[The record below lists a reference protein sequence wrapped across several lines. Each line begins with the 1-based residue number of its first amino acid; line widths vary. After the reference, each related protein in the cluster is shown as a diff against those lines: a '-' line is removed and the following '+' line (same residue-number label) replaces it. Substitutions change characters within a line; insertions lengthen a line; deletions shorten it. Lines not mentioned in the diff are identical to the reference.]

1 METYHGKG
9 DKDRHGFD
17 GPVNISKGTHICS
30 RAENAFVDA
39 CKTMGYEEAQ
49 DLQNLD
55 ANNAIERYYRYVG
68 PNGRRQDAAHRYLHP
83 KLQSNDYPNLHV
95 LVEKQVVK
103 VLFDDNK
110 RASGVEFQ
118 TNPKYM
124 ANPEFLST
132 NYTARR
138 TVNARKLVVVSAG
151 ANGTPGILERS
162 GVGDPKVLE
171 KAGVPVVED
180 LPGVGNEYQDH
191 HLSLWAYRT
200 NLSPKETINGF
211 QDGRFDIDHAIKHAD
226 ELLGTNGMDAQ
237 GKFRPTE
244 AEVDALGPEFRKAWD
259 RDFKDV
265 KDRPLMILA
274 LYTCYYGDHSVLP
287 DDAEYVSMANWT
299 AYPYSRGSVHI
310 TGPGMGEPVDF
321 DTGWLT
327 DADDIDLKKH
337 VWAYKVTREMWRR
350 MPIFRGELASAHPS
364 FPEGSAAAVVEKADG
379 PLMDMSDKESR
390 IKYTAED
397 DKAIEKKV
405 REVLST
411 TWHSLGT
418 CKMAPREKGGVV
430 DGNLGV
436 YGIKGLKLAD
446 LSVPPEN
453 VGANTGNT
461 AFVVGER
468 GADLFIKELGL
479 EQGEKGAGDQGV
491 QARL

>member
-17 GPVNISKGTHICS
+17 GPVNISKGTHTCT

-39 CKTMGYEEAQ
+39 AKTLGYEEAQ

-83 KLQSNDYPNLHV
+83 KLQSGDYPNLHV

-110 RASGVEFQ
+110 RASGVQYQ
-118 TNPKYM
+118 TNPKYL

-132 NYTARR
+132 GYTATR

-171 KAGVPVVED
+171 RAGVPVVED

-211 QDGRFDIDHAIKHAD
+211 QDGRVDIDDAIKQGD

-244 AEVDALGPEFRKAWD
+244 AEVDALGPEFREAWD
-259 RDFKDV
+259 RDFKNAP
-265 KDRPLMILA
+265 DRPLMILA
-274 LYTCYYGDHSVLP
+274 LYT
-287 DDAEYVSMANWT
+287 W
-299 AYPYSRGSVHI
+299 
-310 TGPGMGEPVDF
+310 
-321 DTGWLT
+321 
-327 DADDIDLKKH
+327 
-337 VWAYKVTREMWRR
+337 
-350 MPIFRGELASAHPS
+350 
-364 FPEGSAAAVVEKADG
+364 
-379 PLMDMSDKESR
+379 
-390 IKYTAED
+390 
-397 DKAIEKKV
+397 
-405 REVLST
+405 
-411 TWHSLGT
+411 
-418 CKMAPREKGGVV
+418 
-430 DGNLGV
+430 
-436 YGIKGLKLAD
+436 
-446 LSVPPEN
+446 
-453 VGANTGNT
+453 
-461 AFVVGER
+461 
-468 GADLFIKELGL
+468 
-479 EQGEKGAGDQGV
+479 
-491 QARL
+491 